1 MRELKSILV
10 ALSFG
15 LALLA
20 VPLAGAGCND
30 PTAAI
35 DAGCAGSCCLPK
47 ECCVI
52 SAGQTLP
59 STTPFVLSSVGPL
72 FLSAPSS
79 VRLVLVESQ
88 PDAHSGG
95 RLTEAA
101 SPPRVTRAL
110 LCTFLI

>member
-1 MRELKSILV
+1 MRELKSIV
-10 ALSFG
+10 IALSFG
-15 LALLA
+15 LALA
-20 VPLAGAGCND
+20 AAPLVGGGCND
-30 PTAAI
+30 PKAAT
-35 DAGCAGSCCLPK
+35 DSGCVGSCCLPK
-47 ECCVI
+47 ECCVM

-59 STTPFVLSSVGPL
+59 STTPFAISSVGPL
-72 FLSAPSS
+72 FLNAPSS
-79 VRLVLVESQ
+79 VRLILVESQ